1 VNEWPE
7 GVRSVPLRLSRHA
20 VSPRHVARAGELW
33 RMCQDAAIEAST
45 MVGWPA
51 TRYRDEA
58 VGFVVSQMTLVHHR
72 ELTEADT
79 PSARTWVAD
88 FRRGML
94 SRREV
99 RLFAGEAPLATATQK
114 WVHVAIV
121 DGELKP
127 ARASADLL
135 RSLPFVE
142 VAGAPSAALPHFEP
156 AQGPV
161 RRFEFTSWYAWMD
174 PLAHAN
180 HPQYVDWADEATARV
195 LAEAGL
201 DPFDLVPVAEHVR
214 FRGGVVAG
222 EALELRTRLI
232 GRTEAGAVVLEHEV
246 APAGGGPLAATVTT
260 VRTLVGGPGA
270 LAAAFGA

>member
-1 VNEWPE
+1 MNEWPE

-180 HPQYVDWADEATARV
+180 HPQYVDWADESTCRV
-195 LAEAGL
+195 LASRGL
-201 DPFDLVPVAEHVR
+201 DPQALVAVAEQVT
-214 FRGGVVAG
+214 FRSGVTAPEEVTV
-222 EALELRTRLI
+222 RTRLTGLTVAGDAVLTHRVEGGD
-232 GRTEAGAVVLEHEV
+232 GRPCADVVTVRRHASGELT
-246 APAGGGPLAATVTT
+246 PAFRAPLA
-260 VRTLVGGPGA
+260 
-270 LAAAFGA
+270 